1 MHVCLY
7 TVWAN
12 LKYNKIYQTKT
23 NFPKTFSTNIHASMV
38 GKCTYSYI
46 CVLIY
51 ERSDT
56 SHLTDQSISSP
67 WNAFQD
73 KEKLLNESIFM
84 IYKKACKNNFTYHVI
99 KSNFVAHFGHVF
111 FVWDSSVERI

>member
-23 NFPKTFSTNIHASMV
+23 NFPKSFSTNIHASMV

-84 IYKKACKNNFTYHVI
+84 ICKKHAKITSLI
-99 KSNFVAHFGHVF
+99 MSSNPTLLHILAM
-111 FVWDSSVERI
+111 SSLFETVV